1 MYLSSPVTILLCVAP
16 PRIFKEVAES
26 EEPFLLYNNL
36 NPLIMPC
43 LEFTGGKS
51 QDAVIPVEKLAETL
65 NFVGAWEGAAIEQK
79 SCTRHFQ

>member
-1 MYLSSPVTILLCVAP
+1 M
-16 PRIFKEVAES
+16 
-26 EEPFLLYNNL
+26 PF
-36 NPLIMPC
+36 

-51 QDAVIPVEKLAETL
+51 QDAVITVEKLAETL